1 VLVTACIALCLAA
14 GTSDS
19 RPPTIPAL
27 RSWRPATGSFVLH
40 AGSRL
45 VVDPR
50 HEHRLASEA
59 NLFAGELRR
68 LTGRRPPIVVG
79 GELAAGDIQL
89 ALGSRDRRLG
99 REGYRLEVGPA
110 VRVGARADA
119 GVFYATRTLL
129 QLLRRGR
136 PIPAGVARDWP
147 RYPERGLMIDNGR
160 KYFTVGWIK
169 RRIREL
175 AYLKLN
181 HLHLHLSD
189 NQGFRIESDTHPEIV
204 SREHLTKKQVR
215 AIVALASRYHVRVVP
230 EIDMPSHLQ
239 AALAAHPGLQLES
252 AAGVRST
259 DKLDVAL
266 AASRRFVRELITEYL
281 PLFPGRYWH
290 GGADEYLG
298 SAAAYAAHPQLE
310 RHARERYGPR
320 ANGVD
325 AYLGFINWIDRLVR
339 RRGKTLRV
347 WHDGLS
353 GGSAVTVGRD
363 VVVEWWADH
372 AGPRP
377 RELLARG
384 HRIMNAGWYPTYYV
398 NGVLGAVRPGMR
410 GAYESWAVH
419 RFHGLLIGREDPVA
433 PPYLVG
439 RREPRNL
446 GSKLNV
452 WNDEPERETEQE
464 IERGIAPRLRVIAQK
479 TWNSPML
486 VARYDD
492 FLRLG
497 SEIGHAPVAGR

>member
-1 VLVTACIALCLAA
+1 VLATSCIALCLVA
-14 GTSDS
+14 GTTYA

-27 RSWRPATGSFVLH
+27 RSWKPAAGSFELR

-45 VVDPR
+45 VVDRR
-50 HEHRLASEA
+50 HDRRLASEA
-59 NLFAGELRR
+59 RLFAGELRR
-68 LTGRRPPIVVG
+68 LTGRRPQIVVG
-79 GELAAGDIQL
+79 EQPAVGDIQL
-89 ALGSRDRRLG
+89 TLGSGDRLG
-99 REGYRLEVGPA
+99 REGYRLQVGA
-110 VRVGARADA
+110 ALRVSARADA
-119 GVFYATRTLL
+119 GVFYGTRTVL
-129 QLLRRGR
+129 QLLRQG
-136 PIPAGVARDWP
+136 PSIPAGVASDWP

-189 NQGFRIESDTHPEIV
+189 NQGFRIESETHPEIV
-204 SREHLTKKQVR
+204 SREHLTKDQVR

-230 EIDMPSHLQ
+230 EIDMPGHLR
-239 AALAAHPGLQLES
+239 AALAAHPELQLAS
-252 AAGVRST
+252 SAGVRSP
-259 DKLDVAL
+259 DRLDVTL
-266 AASRRFVRELITEYL
+266 AASRKFARELIKEYL

-310 RHARERYGPR
+310 RHAKERYGPR

-325 AYLGFINWIDRLVR
+325 AYLGFINWMNRLVR

-353 GGSAVTVGRD
+353 GGSAVTVARD
-363 VVVEWWADH
+363 VVVEWWSDH

-377 RELLARG
+377 RELLRRG

-398 NGVLGAVRPGMR
+398 NGPLGAVRPGMR

-419 RFHGLLIGREDPVA
+419 RFHGLLIGREDPVN

-439 RREPRNL
+439 RREPRNV
-446 GSKLNV
+446 GSKINV
-452 WNDEPERETEQE
+452 WNDEPERETERE
-464 IERGIAPRLRVIAQK
+464 IERGIDTRLRVIAQK
-479 TWNSPML
+479 TWDSPRL
-486 VARYDD
+486 VAGYDD

-497 SEIGHAPVAGR
+497 SEIGHAPGAG